1 MLFIYRDIRCE
12 GLFKFISEKKSQ
24 PGKAEW
30 RVRMKKSQGESKQ
43 RAGIDPG
50 DGRKG

>member
-1 MLFIYRDIRCE
+1 MKVFFLKC
-12 GLFKFISEKKSQ
+12 ISEKKSQ

-30 RVRMKKSQGESKQ
+30 RVRMKKSQGGSKQ